1 MKLELLVRDSKIQ
14 VKHALDEVFNLA
26 KHSCVGY
33 LGAWTSAT
41 TKKVSELLSIP
52 SIDRSIIAHSATSP
66 ELSESRFSNVL
77 RTKPADDIAA
87 KLMTQL
93 MKGRSVG
100 WLVHCTCST
109 VLSAKWSVRVH
120 DEQSQL
126 DSGNK

>member
-1 MKLELLVRDSKIQ
+1 MLIECDETNEIPLKLELLVRDSKIQ
-14 VKHALDEVFNLA
+14 VKHAMDEVLDLA
-26 KHSCVGY
+26 RHSCVGY
-33 LGAWTSAT
+33 LGCWTSAT

-93 MKGRSVG
+93 MKGRLVCRAVG
-100 WLVHCTCST
+100 W
-109 VLSAKWSVRVH
+109 
-120 DEQSQL
+120 
-126 DSGNK
+126 